1 MLLDYAESF
10 KADGVEY
17 KTQAM
22 TDGTQPPVVVV
33 ALPFAYQDGM
43 DKYNGIMRFLRETGT
58 GWELRIVRET
68 LSVEQFRRSVSDSVD
83 GVICGTAGRFED
95 YRRGAY
101 LPTECLN
108 VCRRRRIPLVGLD
121 WPLEEFRRQRP
132 GRCSFLNID
141 SEKVGAFA
149 AEIFLKAGEYAS
161 YGFVGMYRES
171 AWSRSR
177 GALFA
182 RRLRA
187 AGRRNIR
194 IFKGDVLDDAAA
206 LQDYLK
212 TLPKPAAVF
221 AANDCAAD
229 VVLKSCM
236 RNGLRSPEDLAV
248 LGVDD
253 DPVFCVHTR
262 PTLSSIHPDFEE
274 MGYVAAKELARLMSG
289 KSVGRR
295 IVVAGGQTVTKR
307 MSTAPCSPAGVLVR
321 RVDEIIAARA
331 CERIDSDVIASELK
345 ISRRLLDLRYRQ
357 LTGKSVREAIIQ
369 ARVDRAKHL
378 LTYSGHPIGT
388 ISRLCGYRTESYLGK
403 VFMSHEG
410 VSMGEYR
417 SRHGKGEERSSS

>member
-1 MLLDYAESF
+1 MKPEEMNERFADLNAQVDEMNHRLEDAREERNELLRQRFDLKEQRRYFRAQLRDAKAEDNAQRISEVESRLSELGAQLDDLDE
-10 KADGVEY
+10 KIDALEEAIDETSDQIDDIMDGV
-17 KTQAM
+17 
-22 TDGTQPPVVVV
+22 D
-33 ALPFAYQDGM
+33 D
-43 DKYNGIMRFLRETGT
+43 
-58 GWELRIVRET
+58 
-68 LSVEQFRRSVSDSVD
+68 
-83 GVICGTAGRFED
+83 
-95 YRRGAY
+95 
-101 LPTECLN
+101 
-108 VCRRRRIPLVGLD
+108 
-121 WPLEEFRRQRP
+121 LE
-132 GRCSFLNID
+132 
-141 SEKVGAFA
+141 
-149 AEIFLKAGEYAS
+149 
-161 YGFVGMYRES
+161 
-171 AWSRSR
+171 
-177 GALFA
+177 
-182 RRLRA
+182 
-187 AGRRNIR
+187 
-194 IFKGDVLDDAAA
+194 DVLDDAAA

-289 KSVGRR
+289 KFAGRR